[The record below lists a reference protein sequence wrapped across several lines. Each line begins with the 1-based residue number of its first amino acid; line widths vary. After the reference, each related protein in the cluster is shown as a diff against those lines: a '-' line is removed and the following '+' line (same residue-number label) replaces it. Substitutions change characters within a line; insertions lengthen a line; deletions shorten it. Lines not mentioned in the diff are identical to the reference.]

1 MQHGKVAL
9 AMVVVTVA
17 LASALAWGAPASA
30 SGTVYSFRL
39 VQPNTALATVFDE
52 HHHPGDW
59 IRVTGSGTF
68 DPAANR
74 VQAEGSFTH
83 YNADGSVHLR
93 GTWVATGITSFTA
106 YQGPKPVQLGGVL
119 WLTVAHFLQDGT
131 PCDCMGTGGVPMSV
145 TSAAW
150 APPGTVTGT
159 TMGPFQQP
167 TGGSVGFSVVDS

>member
-1 MQHGKVAL
+1 MVRSRRSPIGRAAQAFRMAVGAGQEEAAPMQHGKVAL

-30 SGTVYSFRL
+30 SGTVYSFR
-39 VQPNTALATVFDE
+39 
-52 HHHPGDW
+52 
-59 IRVTGSGTF
+59 
-68 DPAANR
+68 R

-106 YQGPKPVQLGGVL
+106 YQGPKPGQLGGVL

-167 TGGSVGFSVVDS
+167 TGG